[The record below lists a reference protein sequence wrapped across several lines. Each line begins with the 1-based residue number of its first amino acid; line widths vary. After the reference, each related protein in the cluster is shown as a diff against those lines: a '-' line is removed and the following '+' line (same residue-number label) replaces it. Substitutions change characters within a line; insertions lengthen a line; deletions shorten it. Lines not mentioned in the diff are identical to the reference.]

1 MFTDLARSNAAL
13 KQLLDEIMHEPDPAK
28 YDLLGSEIW
37 SVLAER
43 ERLDLTMTSLKV
55 MESTLL
61 GMKELRPYLGDGS
74 SREMIDTLI
83 QEAELQI
90 TGIKRHVIN

>member
-43 ERLDLTMTSLKV
+43 ERLDLKMTSLKV